1 MHKLYKRAGSDVWQ
15 VALIGRDGRR
25 TRRSTRTTDRDKAA
39 QLAAKWDSESWDARN
54 LGIKPPCSFAELMT
68 AYLTHNA
75 DKRSIET
82 DRYRTRTL
90 RRHIADGADMRQFGP
105 KDVRDYIALR
115 RGEEASNG
123 TINRELAL
131 LSSAIGYANSDL
143 DMDLPNPIKGRLLSE
158 PEGRTRW
165 ITHDEAE
172 RLIEAAKRSKKVPFL
187 SDFIQLA
194 LYTGCRKGEL
204 LNLEWSRVDLS
215 AGLLHLEAKH
225 TKSGK
230 RRAVPLSARAREA
243 LLSRR
248 NFRERHCPE
257 AAMVFVNEE
266 GQEVRDFRWAF
277 AQACERA
284 GIEDFRI
291 HDMRH
296 TCASWLVMSGAPLA
310 EIRDLLGH
318 STVMMTERYSHL
330 APETLKATVARLD
343 DQGATRHIDDTPASN
358 VVKMTRAGSA

>member
-15 VALIGRDGRR
+15 VAIVGRDGRR
-25 TRRSTRTTDRDKAA
+25 TRRSTRTTDREKAA
-39 QLAAKWDSESWDARN
+39 QLAAKWDSESWDARY
-54 LGIKPPCSFAELMT
+54 LGVRPAYSFAELMT
-68 AYLTHNA
+68 DYLTGNA
-75 DKRSIET
+75 DKRSSET

-90 RRHIADGADMRQFGP
+90 RRHIADASDMRQFGP

-115 RGEEASNG
+115 RGEEASNA

-131 LSSAIGYANSDL
+131 LSSAIGYANADL
-143 DMDLPNPIKGRLLSE
+143 DMDLPNPIKGRMLSE

-165 ITHDEAE
+165 ITHEEAE

-187 SDFIQLA
+187 ADFITLA
-194 LYTGCRKGEL
+194 LYTGCRRSEL
-204 LNLEWSRVDLS
+204 LDLEWSRVDLS
-215 AGLLHLEAKH
+215 AGLLHLGAEH

-230 RRAVPLSARAREA
+230 RRVVPLATRAREA

-248 NFRERHCPE
+248 NFVERHCPE
-257 AAMVFVNEE
+257 VAMVFVNKE
-266 GQEVRDFRWAF
+266 GREVRDFRWSF

-296 TCASWLVMSGAPLA
+296 TCAAWLVTSGAPLA

-318 STVMMTERYSHL
+318 STVMMTEKYAHL

-343 DQGATRHIDDTPASN
+343 VQEGARHTDDTAPSN
-358 VVKMTRAGSA
+358 VVRMTRAGSA